1 MLGLKIMVQKN
12 KYGKE
17 IRKITAGKGKGEAQ
31 KIVQALQKVVNQ
43 RNQQQGKPKRNR
55 NRNRRKGKGQNQ
67 ARVITDVPL
76 GTSQK
81 SGFNRNLQYKII
93 EKDEYIGEIAGTPD
107 FTVTQFPVNIG
118 QKSTFPW
125 GSIEAQ
131 QWEKYEFLACEFY
144 LKPEVTQFTANANS
158 GKVIL
163 SFDSDATDAP
173 PASKQEAED
182 IMPMADG
189 MSYQTIQMNVPKF
202 ILNSHLDSFYVR
214 TGNLPGGSDIKT
226 YDLGNLFVST
236 MGQGAAVPNMM
247 ELRVRYTCKLMI
259 PILES
264 ITAAPQNNSV
274 STFRD
279 IQPAIPNF
287 TGTRLMFTEPAS
299 ANFAKTNGLNL
310 SVIDGLILLPQGNYL
325 IDVNMTANDTAPGIN
340 YATVDVEVNEI
351 YQTTSPTFNDPSL
364 LLTNVALSQSIF
376 VSSDG
381 TKNLSIFLFVG
392 FSAGVAS
399 TDTTLRIVAV

>member
-1 MLGLKIMVQKN
+1 MVQKN
-12 KYGKE
+12 KYNKE
-17 IRKITAGKGKGEAQ
+17 IRKIIVGKGKAEAQ
-31 KIVQALQKVVNQ
+31 KVMQALQTVVNQ
-43 RNQQQGKPKRNR
+43 KHQQKGKPKRNR
-55 NRNRRKGKGQNQ
+55 NRNRRKGKTQNQ
-67 ARVITDVPL
+67 TRTITDVPL

-81 SGFNRNLQYKII
+81 NGFNRNLQYKII
-93 EKDEYIGEIAGTPD
+93 EKDEYIGEVAGTPA
-107 FTVTQFPVNIG
+107 FAVNQFPVNIG
-118 QKSTFPW
+118 QKATFPW

-189 MSYQTIQMNVPKF
+189 MPYQTIQMSIPKF

-236 MGQGAAVPNMM
+236 MGQGADFPNMM

-279 IQPAIPNF
+279 IQAAIPNF
-287 TGTRLMFTEPAS
+287 AATRLDFTEPSS
-299 ANFAKTNGLNL
+299 ANFAKVNGLNL
-310 SVIDGLILLPQGNYL
+310 SVIDGLITLPQGNYL
-325 IDVNMTANDTAPGIN
+325 IDVNTTASDTAPGIN
-340 YATVDVEVNEI
+340 YATIQSELNEVF
-351 YQTTSPTFNDPSL
+351 QTTSPTFNDPTL
-364 LLTNVALSQSIF
+364 LVTNLALSQSLF

-381 TKNLSIFLFVG
+381 TKTLSIVLFVG

-399 TDTTLRIVAV
+399 TDTTLRIVAI

>member
-1 MLGLKIMVQKN
+1 MVQKN

-17 IRKITAGKGKGEAQ
+17 IRKIVAGKGKGEAQ
-31 KIVQALQKVVNQ
+31 KVMQALQAVVNQ
-43 RNQQQGKPKRNR
+43 KNQQKGKPKRNR
-55 NRNRRKGKGQNQ
+55 NRNRRKGKAQNQ

-76 GTSQK
+76 GTSQRN
-81 SGFNRNLQYKII
+81 GFNRNLQYKII
-93 EKDEYIGEIAGTPD
+93 EKDEYIGEVAGTPD
-107 FTVTQFPVNIG
+107 FAVTQFPVNIG

-144 LKPEVTQFTANANS
+144 LKPEVTQYTVNANS

-189 MSYQTIQMNVPKF
+189 MSYQTIQMSIPKF

-236 MGQGAAVPNMM
+236 MGQGADVPNMM

-274 STFRD
+274 STFND
-279 IQPAIPNF
+279 VQAAIPNF
-287 TGTRLMFTEPAS
+287 TATRLAFTEAAS
-299 ANFAKTNGLNL
+299 ANFVKTNGLNL
-310 SVIDGLILLPQGNYL
+310 TVIDGLILLPQGNYL
-325 IDVNMTANDTAPGIN
+325 VDVNMTANDTAPGIN
-340 YATVDVEVNEI
+340 YATISTELNEV

-364 LLTNVALSQSIF
+364 SVTNLALSQSIF

-381 TKNLSIFLFVG
+381 TKNLSIILFVG

-399 TDTTLRIVAV
+399 TNTTLRIVAV